1 MRPIAWMLAG
11 LFLMAAGAWQ
21 VSSHVVPVQGRAV
34 PVQSPCLLPDG
45 HLDIACTLP
54 GGAHEDA
61 DYRRIE
67 TEVHATEAA
76 ALAQAASGSLDPY
89 QQMVLLGRLE
99 LYDENLSPR
108 HTMACITCHVPETGF
123 TSGVSLW
130 NQTIV
135 ANPGAEAIANAPAGS
150 PNYRIAPRK
159 PQSYAYATFAPVL
172 QYNASQQELRGG
184 NFWDMRATGN
194 RLQSPAAEQ
203 AEGPPTNPVE
213 MALPDPAC
221 AVFRIAQGRYRGLF
235 EKIWGAQSFAIRW
248 PADSEQVCS
257 RPGPPPANDPQ
268 PLHLS
273 AADRTLASQTYDHMA
288 LAIAANE
295 ASPETNKFSSKY
307 DAWLQGQYQ
316 FTPAEQRGYELFRG
330 KGKCNTCHLDGTAN
344 RAGALDRNEIADKAP
359 LFTDFTAANLGLP
372 KNLAMP
378 YYRETHPDTWGFI
391 ANPLGFSFVD
401 LGVGG
406 FLRSP
411 GNGNSSTRTAA
422 SRFDGR
428 FQTPTLRDVD
438 LRPYPAFV
446 KAYMHNG
453 YLKSL
458 KEVVHFYNTRDV
470 LPRCNGDHDPR
481 EKTGCWP
488 APEVAQNMD
497 RTMGRLGLSDAEEN
511 DIVAFLKTLSDG
523 YLKPAASLTLPSQMA
538 RPLRA
543 AAHPR

>member
-1 MRPIAWMLAG
+1 MHRMSWVLLSVALLIT
-11 LFLMAAGAWQ
+11 GAWWM
-21 VSSHVVPVQGRAV
+21 
-34 PVQSPCLLPDG
+34 QSPRAIAQGGAERVLSPCWQADS
-45 HLDIACTLP
+45 HLDIGCTLP

-61 DYRRIE
+61 DFRRIE
-67 TEVHATEAA
+67 SEVHATEAA
-76 ALAQAASGSLDPY
+76 ALAQTASASLDPY
-89 QQMVLLGRLE
+89 QLMVLLGRLE
-99 LYDENLSPR
+99 LYDETLSPR
-108 HTMACITCHVPETGF
+108 QNMACITCHVPETGF

-135 ANPGAEAIANAPAGS
+135 ANPGAVAIPNAPAGS

-159 PQSYAYATFAPVL
+159 PQSYAYATFSPAL
-172 QYNASQQELRGG
+172 QYNATQKELRGG

-194 RLQSPAAEQ
+194 RLQNPAAEQ

-221 AVFRIAQGRYRGLF
+221 AVFRIAQGRYRRFF
-235 EKIWGAQSFAIRW
+235 EKVWGAQSFAIRW
-248 PADSEQVCS
+248 PADAEQVCS
-257 RPGPPPANDPQ
+257 RPGPPPANDPL

-273 AADRTLASQTYDHMA
+273 APDRALAGQTYDHMA

-295 ASPETNKFSSKY
+295 ASPETNGFSSKY
-307 DAWLQGQYQ
+307 DAWLQGKYQ
-316 FTPAEQRGYELFRG
+316 FTPEEERGYELFRG

-344 RAGALDRNEIADKAP
+344 RAGAFNRNEIADKAP

-372 KNLAMP
+372 KNLALP
-378 YYRETHPDTWGFI
+378 YYRETHPDTWGFV

-411 GNGNSSTRTAA
+411 GNGNSGTRAAA
-422 SRFDGR
+422 SQFDGR

-438 LRPYPAFV
+438 LRPYPSFV

-453 YLKSL
+453 YFKSL

-470 LPRCNGDHDPR
+470 LPRCNGPHDPR

-488 APEVAQNMD
+488 APEVPQNID
-497 RTMGRLGLSDAEEN
+497 RSIGHLGLTDAEEN
-511 DIVAFLKTLSDG
+511 AIVAFLKTLSDG
-523 YLKPAASLTLPSQMA
+523 YLKSAIGSNMDAPRTQ
-538 RPLRA
+538 RA
-543 AAHPR
+543 PVAGH

>member
-1 MRPIAWMLAG
+1 MFRISWILAG
-11 LFLMAAGAWQ
+11 LVLIGAGAWKM
-21 VSSHVVPVQGRAV
+21 SPGASVQGRAM
-34 PVQSPCLLPDG
+34 PMQSPCLLPNG
-45 HLDIACTLP
+45 HLDIACTLSGP
-54 GGAHEDA
+54 RQDP
-61 DYRRIE
+61 DFRRVE
-67 TEVHATEAA
+67 LEVHATEAA
-76 ALAQAASGSLDPY
+76 ALTQAASASLDPY

-99 LYDENLSPR
+99 LYDENLSPG
-108 HTMACITCHVPETGF
+108 HNMACITCHVPETGF

-135 ANPGAEAIANAPAGS
+135 ANPGAVAFGNAPAGS

-159 PQSYAYATFAPVL
+159 PQSYAYATFSPAL
-172 QYNASQQELRGG
+172 QYNAGQQELRGG

-194 RLQSPAAEQ
+194 RLQNPAAEQ

-221 AVFRIAQGRYRGLF
+221 AVFRIAQGRYRRFF
-235 EKIWGAQSFAIRW
+235 ERVWGAQSFAIRW
-248 PADSEQVCS
+248 PADAEQVCS

-273 AADRTLASQTYDHMA
+273 AADRALASQTYDHMA

-295 ASPETNKFSSKY
+295 SSPETNGFSSKY
-307 DAWLQGQYQ
+307 DAWLQGKYP
-316 FTPAEQRGYELFRG
+316 FTPEEQRGYELFRG

-344 RAGALDRNEIADKAP
+344 RAGTLNHNEMADKAP

-372 KNLAMP
+372 KNLELP
-378 YYRETHPDTWGFI
+378 YYRETHPDAWGFV

-411 GNGNSSTRTAA
+411 ANGNASAQAAA
-422 SRFDGR
+422 SQFDGR

-438 LRPYPAFV
+438 LRPYPSFV

-488 APEVAQNMD
+488 APEVPQNMD
-497 RTMGRLGLSDAEEN
+497 RTIGRLGLSDAEEN

-523 YLKPAASLTLPSQMA
+523 Y
-538 RPLRA
+538 
-543 AAHPR
+543 